1 MIGEIQTDGVLI
13 PALLV
18 LAIEAFLVLF
28 VLRAILR
35 RLQFYRFVWHAGL
48 FDTALYVVILWLAA
62 LVSMPLHS
70 SGVGP

>member
-1 MIGEIQTDGVLI
+1 MIGENQIDGVLI

-18 LAIEAFLVLF
+18 LAVEAFLVMF

-35 RLQFYRFVWHAGL
+35 RLHLYRFVWHAGL
-48 FDTALYVVILWLAA
+48 FDTALYVVILWLAM
-62 LVSMPLHS
+62 LVTMPFHS

>member
-1 MIGEIQTDGVLI
+1 MIGEIQIDGVLI

-18 LAIEAFLVLF
+18 LAVEALLVLF
-28 VLRAILR
+28 VVRAILR

-48 FDTALYVVILWLAA
+48 FDTALYVVILWLATLA
-62 LVSMPLHS
+62 SLPFHP

>member
-1 MIGEIQTDGVLI
+1 MIGELQVHGVLI

-18 LAIEAFLVLF
+18 IAVEAFLVLF

-35 RLQFYRFVWHAGL
+35 RLHFYQFVWHAGL

-62 LVSMPLHS
+62 LVSMPFQS